1 MIFVYT
7 VKKIKDLKNELNIY
21 LQGLT
26 SELNNG
32 IIHHLQIFSSNLNVD
47 NNNNIEI
54 DDIDNFSENY
64 FKVEKQSKYPKVI
77 RDFSFILNDGIKF
90 IELQELISNT
100 SKLIK
105 KIDLVDVYKGSQID
119 NAKKSYSIS
128 VTLEEKKKTLDEIEI
143 NRISD
148 KIIKSVNKELNGEIR
163 S

>member
-1 MIFVYT
+1 MELEVDDEDSGFELSRSIRLNKQKVGRLGRISKDWIDSMGLDLEKAYGFEIDLEPIKQMLDKRKT
-7 VKKIKDLKNELNIY
+7 FKKIIP
-21 LQGLT
+21 
-26 SELNNG
+26 
-32 IIHHLQIFSSNLNVD
+32 
-47 NNNNIEI
+47 
-54 DDIDNFSENY
+54 
-64 FKVEKQSKYPKVI
+64 YPKVI
-77 RDFSFILNDGIKF
+77 RDFSFILNDDIKF

-143 NRISD
+143 NRISE
-148 KIIKSVNKELNGEIR
+148 KIIKNVNKELNGEIR